1 MENKKRKTLSMAALI
16 VSILPT
22 ATLVPVFLKITLP
35 EGVNTVW
42 AGINVASAVAGF
54 VLSGICVRSDET
66 VANGIQTV
74 LRPAIQVRFS
84 GQPKGEMDGSCH
96 RAGTPQRILYRH
108 ISPGQAYN
116 AKP

>member
-54 VLSGICVRSDET
+54 VLSGICVRSDESCSPVNIAST
-66 VANGIQTV
+66 LISAFWCLLIMGMVV
-74 LRPAIQVRFS
+74 LALFLTFMR
-84 GQPKGEMDGSCH
+84 
-96 RAGTPQRILYRH
+96 
-108 ISPGQAYN
+108 
-116 AKP
+116 